1 MLGGQIIRT
10 NPLRIVLFN
19 ARSIRNKF
27 SELRALLT
35 VENIDVVGITESWI
49 HGDTR
54 DFSGEYMIPGYKM
67 AHKDRIGREGG
78 GVLLYIR
85 DSLDC
90 VDCNVQ
96 IDHEVIGVDLKLG
109 SITYRLLLV
118 YRPPHRHQDDDAD
131 LYGRLGNL
139 IDNLPSIILGDFNCH
154 INWENREGDGE
165 GKRLLDFASDNF
177 LTQWVRE
184 PTRGNNVLDLVFTTE
199 DNIVTDLSVDECLGG
214 SDHNIIR
221 FSVSLPLT
229 RRRIP
234 VTQKL
239 DFRRANF
246 NGLRQYISRLE
257 PMQCEA
263 ANTLWSM
270 FKEKFMEGQSE
281 FIPLRQ
287 ASNASVQPKWFTR
300 EIGIAIRARK
310 QAYQKWTRSK
320 LQRDKNAYIH
330 LCRRVKGLVRKA
342 KREEELRVANLCKE
356 NPKEFF
362 GYVNSHKPIKHQI
375 GPLEDSQGVVH
386 VADMD
391 MANILNDYFV
401 SVYTRENSN
410 DVPVLGITHEGQT
423 LDSILCTVDEVTT
436 RIEKLNQ
443 YKSPG
448 PDGFLPRVLR
458 EVSRQVASHL
468 TAVFNKSL
476 ESGVIP
482 EDWRFANVTPI
493 YKKGDRK
500 SPGNYR
506 PISLTSV
513 VGKMLESIITD
524 EIVDHLEN
532 HNLIV
537 DSQHGFRQ
545 KRSCLTN
552 LLEFF
557 HDMMREHDKDRAVDV
572 LYLDFQKAFDKV
584 PHGKL
589 MSKVRALGIGGKVA
603 DWIQNWLSGR
613 KQRVV
618 VNGTASRWSSVT
630 SGVPQGSVLGP
641 LLFIIYINDIDI
653 GLLSKVSK
661 FADDTKLGA
670 NVSSPEGVQQLQAD
684 LQKLGEWSEKWQM
697 PFNLGKCKVM
707 HIGHANPRSNYSLL
721 GSDIEATDLEKD
733 LGVLISSDLKFSKQ
747 CTEVEKKA
755 QRLLGYIKRQFQFR
769 NKEIVLTLYNSLIRP
784 HLEYAV
790 QFWSPTLRKDIER
803 LERVQARATKL
814 IPSIRHR
821 GYERRLQEL
830 GLFSL
835 ETRRLRGQLI
845 EVFKLLHGF
854 ENVDYR
860 KLFKLSEN
868 PTRNNG
874 WKLDPPR
881 FRTTLCGNFFSYKIV
896 NTWNDLPSHVV
907 NSTSVDMFKSRLD
920 IILHT
925 LAA

>member
-1 MLGGQIIRT
+1 M
-10 NPLRIVLFN
+10 
-19 ARSIRNKF
+19 
-27 SELRALLT
+27 
-35 VENIDVVGITESWI
+35 VGITESWI
-49 HGDTR
+49 HADTR
-54 DFSGEYMIPGYKM
+54 DFSGEYMIPRYSM
-67 AHKDRIGREGG
+67 VHKDRIGREGG
-78 GVLLYIR
+78 GVLLYIK
-85 DSLDC
+85 DSLESA
-90 VDCNVQ
+90 DCNVQ
-96 IDHEVIGVDLKLG
+96 SDHEVIGVDLNFG
-109 SITYRLLLV
+109 SATYQLLLV
-118 YRPPHRHQDDDAD
+118 YRPPHQHQEKDVD
-131 LYGRLGNL
+131 LYDRLGNL
-139 IDNLPSIILGDFNCH
+139 VENRPSIILGDFNCR
-154 INWENREGDGE
+154 INWEDREGDAE

-177 LTQWVRE
+177 LTQWVKE
-184 PTRGNNVLDLVFTTE
+184 PTRGNSVLDLVFTTE

-214 SDHNIIR
+214 SDHNLIR
-221 FSVSLPLT
+221 FSASLPVAKQKT
-229 RRRIP
+229 AR
-234 VTQKL
+234 THKL
-239 DFRRANF
+239 DFRRADF
-246 NGLRQYISRLE
+246 CALREYISRLE
-257 PMQCEA
+257 PVEGEA
-263 ANTLWSM
+263 VDCLWNT
-270 FKEKFMEGQSE
+270 FKNQFMNGQAES
-281 FIPLRQ
+281 IPLRQ
-287 ASNASVQPKWFTR
+287 TRIASIQPKWFTR
-300 EIGIAIRARK
+300 EIGTAIKARK
-310 QAYQKWTRSK
+310 RAYQRWSTSK
-320 LQRDKNAYIH
+320 LQGDRVEYTQ
-330 LCRRVKGLVRKA
+330 LCRRVKVLVRKA
-342 KREEELRVANLCKE
+342 KRNEELRVANLCKE

-362 GYVNSHKPIKHQI
+362 GYVNSRKPIKHQI
-375 GPLEDSQGVVH
+375 GPLVDSEGVIRVT
-386 VADMD
+386 DMD
-391 MANILNDYFV
+391 IANILNDYFI

-410 DVPVLGITHEGQT
+410 AVPRPGITHDGDT
-423 LDSILCTVDEVTT
+423 LDNILCTAEIVTNK
-436 RIEKLNQ
+436 IEKLNP

-458 EVSRQVASHL
+458 EVSRQVAPHL
-468 TAVFNKSL
+468 TIVFNKSL

-482 EDWRFANVTPI
+482 EDWKLANVTPI

-500 SPGNYR
+500 SAGNYR

-524 EIVDHLEN
+524 AIVEHLET
-532 HNLIV
+532 HNLIM

-557 HDMMREHDKDRAVDV
+557 HEMMREHDKDRAVDV

-603 DWIQNWLSGR
+603 DWIGNWLSGR

-618 VNGTASRWSSVT
+618 VNGTASNWSAVT

-670 NVSSPEGVQQLQAD
+670 NVSSPEGVEQLQAD
-684 LQKLGEWSEKWQM
+684 LHKLGVWSEEWQM

-707 HIGHANPRSNYSLL
+707 HIGHANPRSVYSLL
-721 GSDIEATDLEKD
+721 GSDIETTDLEKD

-747 CTEVEKKA
+747 CIEVEKKA

-821 GYERRLQEL
+821 GYERRLQAL

-845 EVFKLLHGF
+845 EVFKMLNAF

-896 NTWNDLPSHVV
+896 NTWNELPSHVV
-907 NSTSVDMFKSRLD
+907 GSTSVDMFKNRLD
-920 IILHT
+920 KVLHT
-925 LAA
+925 LVS